1 MLDIGCGLGRGL
13 KFLDGNGVGV
23 DHNLTFVEACRRD
36 GLTAFTAEGFLESEF
51 AQGSRF
57 DSLILM
63 HVLEHLD
70 DGQADDIFDTYL
82 PYVRSGGSV
91 VCVTPQERGFASD
104 PTHTVFVDDSYLV
117 SLLERHD
124 LTVDRVRSF
133 PLPRSFGKSFIY
145 NEFTIRATK
154 P

>member
-1 MLDIGCGLGRGL
+1 
-13 KFLDGNGVGV
+13 
-23 DHNLTFVEACRRD
+23 VEACRRD
-36 GLTAFTAEGFLESEF
+36 GLTAFTAEEFFTSEF
-51 AQGSRF
+51 AEESRF

-82 PYVRSGGSV
+82 PFVRSGGSV

-117 SLLERHD
+117 SLMERHD
-124 LTVDRVRSF
+124 LNVASVRSF
-133 PLPRSFGKSFIY
+133 PLPRRFGKAFIY
-145 NEFTIRATK
+145 NEFTIRAIK